1 MSCPAEHRTA
11 EAQRADRDWLSKSS
25 DGSQL
30 IASLSPLPALNFG
43 CFEAG
48 ILIGSPV
55 RGLRP
60 SEAARLRTLKVPKP
74 TSRTS
79 CPFFNDFVMESN
91 TASTALAASALVSSV
106 TAATASTSSF
116 LFTSGP
122 PSCSMRDRLRK
133 RQSAKSLDRRSCGRQ
148 SGQARILSFS
158 RECCA
163 FGTKKRAVASDGP
176 VTLADNSLRRRRL
189 SA

>member
-122 PSCSMRDRLRK
+122 PSCSMRHRL
-133 RQSAKSLDRRSCGRQ
+133 LDRICQIACANGKARRVYIGGLAGVNQAKHESSAFLVIVARSAQR
-148 SGQARILSFS
+148 R
-158 RECCA
+158 
-163 FGTKKRAVASDGP
+163 GP
-176 VTLADNSLRRRRL
+176 SQVTAL
-189 SA
+189 